1 MPGIQRFVAGQMNP
15 APKRSDAPRQ
25 SVILFDL
32 GGVLIENTGR
42 DGLMSLLPYT
52 LDTTEIWRRW
62 LESPSVRQ
70 FEAGKISSDAFA
82 AAFVE
87 EWGLRVGPA
96 EFIAAFASWPKGFF
110 PGAQAL
116 LASLRSRHHVAC
128 LSNTNA
134 IHWGRFPEFAELF
147 DTCFASHEM
156 GIVKPEAEAF
166 EHVLASLGVDA
177 ASIYFFDDLQ
187 PNVEAARA
195 LGIKAFQVADFSAV
209 APILRAEKLYG

>member
-1 MPGIQRFVAGQMNP
+1 MNQP
-15 APKRSDAPRQ
+15 LRPDGAPRE

-32 GGVLIENTGR
+32 GGVLIENAGR

-52 LDTTEIWRRW
+52 LETTEIWRRW

-82 AAFVE
+82 AAFIE
-87 EWGLRVGPA
+87 EWGLRVGPE
-96 EFIAAFASWPKGFF
+96 EFIAEFAAWPKGFF
-110 PGAQAL
+110 PGAREL
-116 LASLRSRHHVAC
+116 LASLREKHHLAC

-134 IHWGRFPEFAELF
+134 IHWSRFPEFADVF

-156 GIVKPEAEAF
+156 GVVKPEREAF
-166 EHVLASLGVDA
+166 EHVLDKLNVNASE
-177 ASIYFFDDLQ
+177 IYFFDDLL

-195 LGIKAFQVADFSAV
+195 FGITAFQVYEFKEI
-209 APILRAEKLYG
+209 APILRSKGLSS